1 MRTTLTLAASVV
13 INLVAL
19 AVLSWSVSEHQ
30 LSPQGEVTITQI
42 EQ

>member
-19 AVLSWSVSEHQ
+19 AVFSWSVSETQ
-30 LSPQGEVTITQI
+30 LTPSGEVTITQL
-42 EQ
+42 ED